1 MSEQVVDVAYTNLKS
16 QGTGPFLV
24 FFQVQADPR
33 IEGVLGLSL
42 SSYETETLTF
52 K

>member
-1 MSEQVVDVAYTNLKS
+1 MVDVAYVNLHS
-16 QGTGPFLV
+16 AGTGPFVV

-42 SSYETETLTF
+42 SSYDVETITF
-52 K
+52 H